1 MILEI
6 PDLLTPEELKYLQN
20 VGTNA
25 SFSDGRLT
33 NPHNKTKNNQ
43 QIDYSSSD
51 YQKSSQLIMAAL
63 YRNQNFQ
70 NFAMPNRMAPPL
82 VCKYEIGMAYGI
94 HNDQAHLQMDKQL
107 PLRSDISI
115 TVFLA
120 SKSSYDGGELVIHL
134 ESESVK
140 VKLEAGSAVIYP
152 STHLHEVA
160 KVTRGE
166 RLVSITFVESRVSEE
181 RKRHMIYTLGEVS
194 ALEGLTMKHENR
206 IKLEVVKQNLIR
218 LWS

>member
-6 PDLLTPEELKYLQN
+6 PDLLTPQELKYLQD
-20 VGTNA
+20 VGSTA
-25 SFSDGRLT
+25 EFLDGRLT

-51 YQKSSQLIMAAL
+51 YQKSSQLITSAL
-63 YRNQNFQ
+63 YRNEDFQ
-70 NFAMPNRMAPPL
+70 NFTMPNRIAPPL
-82 VCKYEIGMAYGI
+82 VCKYEKGMAYGV
-94 HNDQAHLQMDKQL
+94 HNDQAYLQMENKI

-115 TVFLA
+115 TVFL
-120 SKSSYDGGELVIHL
+120 SLKSSYEGGELVIHF
-134 ESESVK
+134 ESESVNI
-140 VKLEAGSAVIYP
+140 KLEAGSAVIYP
-152 STHLHEVA
+152 STHLHEVNE
-160 KVTRGE
+160 VTHGQ
-166 RLVSITFVESRVSEE
+166 RLVSISFVESRVSEE

-206 IKLEVVKQNLIR
+206 TRLEVVRQNLIR